1 MSFRYLAPI
10 AGLALLPRV
19 AAAQIDY
26 RNLDDDRPVRVED
39 AYPVERYAFELLLP
53 HSVSRSGGVT
63 LHATVLELA
72 WGVLRD
78 AQVGVKAPL
87 AASNAPGASTGLSG
101 VRAFALYNFNTESPW
116 LPALSVR
123 GDLHLP
129 VGSLGGDQTRAEI
142 KAIATRSFGRTRL
155 HLNVARGIG
164 AEGDEPAVEGAPRW
178 WAGAAIDR
186 TLFRQSVL
194 LVAEVYAL
202 RDRRGAEL
210 EVTSGL
216 GLRWQL
222 SPTFVLDAGVS
233 RRLSTSGPDIAVT
246 AGLSHAFALTSL
258 MPRGRTP
265 APAAAGGH
273 DDHR

>member
-1 MSFRYLAPI
+1 MVFRHLAP
-10 AGLALLPRV
+10 ALGLALLPHV

-63 LHATVLELA
+63 LHATVLELT

-78 AQVGVKAPL
+78 GQIGVKAPL
-87 AASNAPGASTGLSG
+87 AASNAPGGSTGLSG
-101 VRAFALYNFNTESPW
+101 VRAFALYNFNTESPS
-116 LPALSVR
+116 LPALSLR
-123 GDLHLP
+123 GDLQLP
-129 VGSLGGDQTRAEI
+129 AGSLGGDQTRGEI

-164 AEGDEPAVEGAPRW
+164 AEGEEAAVEGAPRW
-178 WAGAAIDR
+178 WAGAALDR

-194 LVAEVYAL
+194 LIAEVYAL
-202 RDRRGAEL
+202 RERRGADL

-233 RRLSTSGPDIAVT
+233 RRLSATGPDIAVT
-246 AGLSHAFALTSL
+246 AGLSHAFALRSL
-258 MPRGRTP
+258 MPRGPRA